1 MSSSNL
7 YTRKQLRGNIHPS
20 HEHRRHRI
28 PPKQNNNISHQQ
40 HILQEEQF
48 CGQCI
53 WKTNT
58 LCEDRVQF
66 IVKRGIL
73 TIDEARQSLFDRKAS
88 CRSISGEPEILEEEL
103 PPIVEEEEE
112 EEPAVVVE
120 VQKVSEEEGKTV
132 QQEIVPQVKELQEES
147 TSTQEE
153 EETPPIEA
161 FCSSCPWKTGQFD
174 CDERMQYLVDF
185 YNLSEND
192 AKLGLLEQG
201 HCINTDYDPDAVV
214 SRPQPNKV
222 IEFCGECIWKESEFT
237 CDLKAEL
244 MAENPYRD
252 PPITLQEAK
261 IEILNDCNKQ
271 DGLPWEDEGS
281 IKQEEGNIVEEQQSL
296 SGGAVAGIVISLLVL
311 ALFIVV
317 GVLFKRG
324 SRESKED
331 EVTNPEDPPAK
342 QPNDDE
348 NQQGNV
354 PPVECFKEKAE
365 EKDTTADDN
374 ESDDMLMVS
383 EGAAAAVM
391 AAGMSLSSR
400 VTPPTEAEEEF
411 PSSPS
416 NSNRSN
422 SYRSGSA
429 SGTAHGSG
437 CKTPASIPTDE
448 ALPTRSSREPW
459 DGSPP
464 KSTKEPK
471 QEAESSPPLVRES
484 QTPSPEPEV
493 EIWIQ
498 CKHDDDNTVAHSV
511 LTYETDWT
519 VSSVDTP
526 RGLTLSKYRSP
537 DPQGDTKN
545 VDSRASK
552 GLYTMN
558 EDNSSREG
566 SSRSSRDPSGS
577 KGSRLL
583 EQAKKAAI
591 LEEETKNRSV
601 LKGEGR
607 EKDTMMIQKLAMND
621 DSVSLAEEMALQ
633 MMAEIDDE
641 DGESED
647 EEGSIYGD
655 VSVSVDM
662 KDDKLKAHRDLTMDE
677 LATLHELLEEELNIV
692 SDDDYEDAE
701 NLLDFTLDMVDSGES
716 IGHITEELKYMGMSV
731 CDEDAA
737 HKLGV
742 CLTKYFINL
751 KKRD

>member
-1 MSSSNL
+1 
-7 YTRKQLRGNIHPS
+7 
-20 HEHRRHRI
+20 
-28 PPKQNNNISHQQ
+28 
-40 HILQEEQF
+40 
-48 CGQCI
+48 
-53 WKTNT
+53 
-58 LCEDRVQF
+58 
-66 IVKRGIL
+66 
-73 TIDEARQSLFDRKAS
+73 
-88 CRSISGEPEILEEEL
+88 
-103 PPIVEEEEE
+103 
-112 EEPAVVVE
+112 
-120 VQKVSEEEGKTV
+120 
-132 QQEIVPQVKELQEES
+132 
-147 TSTQEE
+147 
-153 EETPPIEA
+153 
-161 FCSSCPWKTGQFD
+161 
-174 CDERMQYLVDF
+174 
-185 YNLSEND
+185 
-192 AKLGLLEQG
+192 
-201 HCINTDYDPDAVV
+201 
-214 SRPQPNKV
+214 
-222 IEFCGECIWKESEFT
+222 
-237 CDLKAEL
+237 
-244 MAENPYRD
+244 
-252 PPITLQEAK
+252 
-261 IEILNDCNKQ
+261 
-271 DGLPWEDEGS
+271 
-281 IKQEEGNIVEEQQSL
+281 
-296 SGGAVAGIVISLLVL
+296 
-311 ALFIVV
+311 
-317 GVLFKRG
+317 
-324 SRESKED
+324 
-331 EVTNPEDPPAK
+331 
-342 QPNDDE
+342 
-348 NQQGNV
+348 
-354 PPVECFKEKAE
+354 
-365 EKDTTADDN
+365 
-374 ESDDMLMVS
+374 
-383 EGAAAAVM
+383 M

-400 VTPPTEAEEEF
+400 VTPPTEAEEEP
-411 PSSPS
+411 PSPSPS

-459 DGSPP
+459 DGSKP
-464 KSTKEPK
+464 KSPPELKEPK
-471 QEAESSPPLVRES
+471 QELESSPPLVREEEERS

-526 RGLTLSKYRSP
+526 RGLTLPKYARGP

-545 VDSRASK
+545 VDRASK

-577 KGSRLL
+577 KGSISSASRLL

-591 LEEETKNRSV
+591 LEEETKNRPV
-601 LKGEGR
+601 IKGEGR
-607 EKDTMMIQKLAMND
+607 EKDMMMIQKLAMND

-641 DGESED
+641 DGESE
-647 EEGSIYGD
+647 EEGSLYGD
-655 VSVSVDM
+655 VSVQVDM

-701 NLLDFTLDMVDSGES
+701 NLLDYALDMVDSGET

-731 CDEDAA
+731 CDEDVA